1 MTVSFPI
8 PALACNN
15 APRRSAL
22 ELLRVRRKRGVP
34 KRSDDCVEE
43 LPQQD
48 MARLM
53 EAVASARD
61 VDAFERLFRHY
72 GPRVRAFMMR
82 QCRDGQMADEL
93 MQETMM
99 TVWNKA
105 GLFYSDRGTV
115 DAWIFTVARN
125 LRTSAFRKAKRPVFD
140 PTDPVFVPDDPLEPG
155 DHLER
160 IDDAERLRRAME
172 DLPPEQLEVLKY
184 AFFDEISHRKL
195 AEKLNLPVGTIK
207 SRIRMAFG
215 KLRKALEDA
224 E

>member
-1 MTVSFPI
+1 M
-8 PALACNN
+8 
-15 APRRSAL
+15 
-22 ELLRVRRKRGVP
+22 
-34 KRSDDCVEE
+34 EE